1 MLQGYTQW
9 QNMKQ
14 MVRDRKNMFLFICT
28 LKNQIIKRW
37 AEVRLLKGEARILLS
52 GVGSGKVCSSFWSER
67 GHNWAQLGICR
78 QRGHLFRTSELGTP
92 TTVATLWHCFK
103 TKELLRFAS
112 LLYSMWQLRFD
123 TGGFKFCRFCT
134 SKKYYCIAIPWRV
147 VVVAKILLHAQLC
160 ITSRR
165 GPYKC
170 TTAICKRR
178 ITSLATN
185 STRGQGLII
194 LSIVCK

>member
-28 LKNQIIKRW
+28 LKNQIIKRC

-67 GHNWAQLGICR
+67 GHNWAQLGIDR
-78 QRGHLFRTSELGTP
+78 EVTFLEHQSWALA

-123 TGGFKFCRFCT
+123 TKGFKFCRFCT

-160 ITSRR
+160 KTSRR

>member
-37 AEVRLLKGEARILLS
+37 AEVRLLKRRSKNSFIWSWKWKSVLFFLKRART
-52 GVGSGKVCSSFWSER
+52 
-67 GHNWAQLGICR
+67 QLGAIGYR
-78 QRGHLFRTSELGTP
+78 QRGHFFRTSELGTP

-123 TGGFKFCRFCT
+123 TEGFKFCRFCT